1 VLRRLALVLGERDRP
16 GERLVALRSVPGSCI
31 ESPEAAVPKFLVTY
45 VGGGMPHDPE
55 LMAQARAAFGEW
67 LAQSGDAVTDP
78 GAPVHTVAR
87 LAAGEPAA
95 EVEVN
100 GFSIIEAADVAAAK
114 QILSS
119 HPFIGRGGTLQ
130 VSEFIGV

>member
-1 VLRRLALVLGERDRP
+1 MLYN
-16 GERLVALRSVPGSCI
+16 
-31 ESPEAAVPKFLVTY
+31 ESREAPAPKFLVTY

-55 LMAQARAAFGEW
+55 LVAQARAAFGAW
-67 LAQSGDAVTDP
+67 LAQSGEAVTDP

-87 LAAGEPAA
+87 LAGGEPAP

-100 GFSIIEAADVAAAK
+100 GFSIIEATDVAAAK
-114 QILSS
+114 HILST

-130 VSEFIGV
+130 ISEFIGV

>member
-1 VLRRLALVLGERDRP
+1 MA
-16 GERLVALRSVPGSCI
+16 
-31 ESPEAAVPKFLVTY
+31 KFLVTY

-55 LMAQARAAFGEW
+55 LIAQARAAFGAW
-67 LAQSGDAVTDP
+67 LAQSGSAVTDP

-95 EVEVN
+95 EVEI
-100 GFSIIEAADVAAAK
+100 GGYSIIEAADVEAAK
-114 QILSS
+114 EVLSS

-130 VSEFIGV
+130 VSEFIAP

>member
-1 VLRRLALVLGERDRP
+1 LGFT
-16 GERLVALRSVPGSCI
+16 
-31 ESPEAAVPKFLVTY
+31 ESQEASMPKFLVTY

-55 LMAQARAAFGEW
+55 LMAQARAAFGAW

-95 EVEVN
+95 ELEVN
-100 GFSIIEAADVAAAK
+100 GFSIIEATDVEAAK
-114 QILSS
+114 ELLST
-119 HPFIGRGGTLQ
+119 HPFIGRGGTFQ
-130 VSEFIGV
+130 VSELIAP

>member
-1 VLRRLALVLGERDRP
+1 MA
-16 GERLVALRSVPGSCI
+16 
-31 ESPEAAVPKFLVTY
+31 KFLVTY

-55 LMAQARAAFGEW
+55 LIAQARAAFGAW

-95 EVEVN
+95 ELEI
-100 GFSIIEAADVAAAK
+100 GGYSIIEAADVEAAK
-114 QILSS
+114 AVLAS
-119 HPFIGRGGTLQ
+119 HPFVGRGGTLQ
-130 VSEFIGV
+130 VSEFIAP

>member
-1 VLRRLALVLGERDRP
+1 MR
-16 GERLVALRSVPGSCI
+16 
-31 ESPEAAVPKFLVTY
+31 AAPVRKFLVTY
-45 VGGGMPHDPE
+45 VGGGIPHDPE
-55 LMAQARAAFGEW
+55 LMAQARAAFGAW
-67 LAQSGDAVTDP
+67 LVQSGDAVTDP
-78 GAPVHTVAR
+78 GAPVRTVAR

-100 GFSIIEAADVAAAK
+100 GFSFVEAANVEAAK
-114 QILSS
+114 GLLST

>member
-1 VLRRLALVLGERDRP
+1 MA
-16 GERLVALRSVPGSCI
+16 
-31 ESPEAAVPKFLVTY
+31 KFLVTY

-67 LAQSGDAVTDP
+67 LQRSGGAVTDP
-78 GAPVHTVAR
+78 GAPVRTVAR
-87 LAAGEPAA
+87 LAASEPAA

-100 GFSIIEAADVAAAK
+100 GYSIIEAADVEAAK
-114 QILSS
+114 ELLAS

-130 VSEFIGV
+130 VSECLGV

>member
-1 VLRRLALVLGERDRP
+1 M
-16 GERLVALRSVPGSCI
+16 
-31 ESPEAAVPKFLVTY
+31 PKFLVTY

-55 LMAQARAAFGEW
+55 LMAQARAAFGAW
-67 LAQSGDAVTDP
+67 LAQSGEAVTDP

-130 VSEFIGV
+130 VSEFIGA

>member
-1 VLRRLALVLGERDRP
+1 
-16 GERLVALRSVPGSCI
+16 
-31 ESPEAAVPKFLVTY
+31 VPKFLVTY

-55 LMAQARAAFGEW
+55 LMAQARAAFGAW
-67 LAQSGDAVTDP
+67 LAQSGAAVTDP

-87 LAAGEPAA
+87 LAAGEPAP

-100 GFSIIEAADVAAAK
+100 GFSIIEAADVTAAQ